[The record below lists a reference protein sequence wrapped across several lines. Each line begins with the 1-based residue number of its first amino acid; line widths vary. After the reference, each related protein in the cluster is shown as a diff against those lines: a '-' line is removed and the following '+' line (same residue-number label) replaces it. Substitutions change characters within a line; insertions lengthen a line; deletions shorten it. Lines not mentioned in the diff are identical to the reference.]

1 MKQAYVKG
9 TNTVIVGT
17 LETLTAVSY
26 LNGFD
31 EKNTPQYAG
40 DTEVH
45 WNEQKSVK
53 TATDGL
59 IYLDDD
65 GERYT
70 IEQIEF
76 RDVGEDEDDVR
87 PQAG

>member
-17 LETLTAVSY
+17 LEALTAVSI

-31 EKNTPQYAG
+31 DSGEPQYAG

-45 WNEQKSVK
+45 WNEQKSVR
-53 TATDGL
+53 TAAGGL
-59 IYLDDD
+59 IYVDDD
-65 GERYT
+65 GTQYT

-76 RDVGEDEDDVR
+76 REVGSCDEDVGT
-87 PQAG
+87 PGA